1 MRSAM
6 NQVPDRTAS
15 AYHQTVHLGASAVRI
30 INGICLITSPI
41 CLIGL
46 IWNLE
51 AGKGWMTGAALPGL
65 FLSLLVLLLNRFHK
79 ARYGLTLLLW
89 SFAFLPI
96 FSGMASYGLAAPGLV
111 LVPVSIL
118 AASLLLSPRHGLV
131 LAISC
136 AALCCVFYWLT
147 QQHYLPTSEPLP
159 LVKLLALQGTLCAA
173 TLIGLLGAHALR
185 TEFARVKR
193 LVQSLE
199 IKAGELQRAEAAQ
212 HQLNLELESR
222 VEARTAEL
230 SLALEQLKRTQSDL
244 VQSEKLAAL
253 GSMVAGIAHE
263 LNTPVGNVL
272 MVASSLAA
280 HQQDFER
287 QMETGLTRTALR
299 DFLASVHDVTSLM
312 DRNLQRIANIVSTFK
327 QVAVDQS
334 IEHRRLFDLSELLQE
349 TTLTMGPTLR
359 ISGRELKIGIPPGM
373 ILDSYPGP
381 LGQVILNLINNALKH
396 AFDGRD
402 KGLMQ
407 LDATALAKDW
417 IRIEF
422 SDNGIGIAAQNLSRI
437 FDPFFTTKMGQGGSG
452 LGLCIVHNIVTGM
465 LGGRIEVM
473 SRVGE
478 GTCFRIDI
486 PVVAQSGERS
496 VVAQI
501 P

>member
-6 NQVPDRTAS
+6 NQVPDRTLS
-15 AYHQTVHLGASAVRI
+15 AYHQPVPLGANAARI
-30 INGICLITSPI
+30 VNGIGLVTSTT
-41 CLIGL
+41 CLIGI

-51 AGKGWMTGAALPGL
+51 AGKGWFTGAAVPGL
-65 FLSLLVLLLNRFHK
+65 LLSLLVLLFNHFNK
-79 ARYGLTLLLW
+79 VRYGLILLLW

-96 FSGMASYGLAAPGLV
+96 FSGMGSYGLAAPGLV
-111 LVPVSIL
+111 MVPVSIL
-118 AASLLLSPRHGLV
+118 AACLLLSPRHGLG
-131 LAISC
+131 LALSC
-136 AALCCVFYWLT
+136 ATFCCVFYWLT
-147 QQHYLPTSEPLP
+147 QQRFLSTSDPLP
-159 LVKLLALQGTLCAA
+159 LVKLMALQGTLFAA

-193 LVQSLE
+193 LVRSLE
-199 IKAGELQRAEAAQ
+199 EKAGELQRSEAAQ

-287 QMETGLTRTALR
+287 QMETGLTRAALR
-299 DFLASVHDVTSLM
+299 EFLASVHDVTSLM

-327 QVAVDQS
+327 QVAVDRS
-334 IEHRRLFDLSELLQE
+334 IEHRRFFDLLELLTE

-359 ISGRELKIGIPPGM
+359 LSGRELHNHIPAGLV
-373 ILDSYPGP
+373 LDSYPGP

-396 AFDGRD
+396 AFEGRD
-402 KGLMQ
+402 KGLIQ
-407 LDATALAKDW
+407 LAASTLPDDW
-417 IRIEF
+417 LRIEF
-422 SDNGIGIAAQNLSRI
+422 RDNGVGIAAQNLPRI

-465 LGGRIEVM
+465 LGGRIEVQ

-486 PVVAQSGERS
+486 PVVAQSRER
-496 VVAQI
+496 AI
-501 P
+501 AAPAP